1 MAIRT
6 TTLLSKIRSL
16 INEKLLKFQEFFVV
30 RTGIIEAPHQPKKH
44 NNRHSSHKE
53 GFNFLAFL
61 IKYKEE
67 VRMLC

>member
-1 MAIRT
+1 M
-6 TTLLSKIRSL
+6 
-16 INEKLLKFQEFFVV
+16 V
-30 RTGIIEAPHQPKKH
+30 RTRIIEAPHQTKKY

-67 VRMLC
+67 VRILC

>member
-1 MAIRT
+1 M
-6 TTLLSKIRSL
+6 
-16 INEKLLKFQEFFVV
+16 V
-30 RTGIIEAPHQPKKH
+30 RTRIIEAPHQTKKH